1 MSHDV
6 RFNKYGNFS
15 FDENGATF
23 QIPTEHL
30 KNDDPSIIE
39 RDFKRFV
46 TDHSLQNQLIV
57 PNEISNQGRYTI
69 LKYELYKLHDFSHLF
84 ELTLADKLDYYRSLV
99 SIAIAEQNGQI
110 TLPWERS
117 NIILDTHEKNIK
129 VLLYQTESIPIYN
142 DEERSIVKSVRDLIL
157 VSMTRLNKILTIPK
171 LPDLLE
177 HNEINKEFCQ
187 AMYHIDNLDDM
198 LYLIQDTELRLMEQ
212 NTEEDLDDEIE
223 TKATKKKRLFA
234 KKEKPSSDKQTNV
247 PRPNVSTKKKSIL
260 NRFEKKHY
268 ILLVILLVALIINY
282 ATGSDSKKTTGF
294 EEFQDENGATS
305 TYFKSSS
312 NQAVTKSLVNAY
324 RLSYSGQRD
333 KAYTV
338 LQTLNLRDLS
348 TTDLP
353 MIIEIYDS
361 QNDLSTLLDDNPVPE
376 MANQVITYLIKNDSL
391 NKLVDIHKEME
402 TTNPYVEFETAY
414 LEREYEK
421 VIELHQ
427 NVSLNGR
434 KEGQIVESYLQL
446 GKVQEATEFAQKIG
460 NPDLLKQIDSYNK
473 F

>member
-6 RFNKYGNFS
+6 RFNKYGNFT
-15 FDENGATF
+15 FDENGAIF

-30 KNDDPSIIE
+30 KNDDPATIE

-46 TDHSLQNQLIV
+46 TDHPLQNQLLV
-57 PNEISNQGRYTI
+57 PNEVSNQGRYTI

-84 ELTLADKLDYYRSLV
+84 ELKLEDKLDYYRSLV

-117 NIILDTHEKNIK
+117 NIILDTHERNIK
-129 VLLYQTESIPIYN
+129 VLLYQTDSIPIYN
-142 DEERSIVKSVRDLIL
+142 DEERSIVKCVRDLIL

-212 NTEEDLDDEIE
+212 NTEEDLNEE
-223 TKATKKKRLFA
+223 MESKSTKKKRFFL
-234 KKEKPSSDKQTNV
+234 KKDKPTSGKKASV
-247 PRPNVSTKKKSIL
+247 PRAADSTKKKSKL

-268 ILLVILLVALIINY
+268 ILLAVVLVALIINY
-282 ATGSDSKKTTGF
+282 ASGSDSKKNVEFGEF
-294 EEFQDENGATS
+294 EIKDGATS
-305 TYFKSSS
+305 TYFNSSS

-338 LQTLNLRDLS
+338 LQTINVRDLS
-348 TTDLP
+348 TSDLP
-353 MIIEIYDS
+353 MIIEVYDS
-361 QNDLSTLLDDNPVPE
+361 QNDLSTLLDENPVPE

-391 NKLVDIHKEME
+391 KKLVEIHQEMD
-402 TTNPYVEFETAY
+402 TSNPYIEFETAY
-414 LEREYEK
+414 LEREYDK

-446 GKVQEATEFAQKIG
+446 GKIQEATEFAQKIG